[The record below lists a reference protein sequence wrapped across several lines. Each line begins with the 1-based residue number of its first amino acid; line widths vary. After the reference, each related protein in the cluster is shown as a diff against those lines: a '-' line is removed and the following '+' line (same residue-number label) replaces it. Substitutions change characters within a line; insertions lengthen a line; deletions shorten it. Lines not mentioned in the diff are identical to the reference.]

1 MRALPDP
8 SRTTGKGA
16 AIRPPGQGG
25 NDGLGFAGARYNA
38 RWHTVAARH
47 VFLLLMLFIQT
58 PATGI
63 AQTLT
68 TYTYTGNPF
77 SVAAC

>member
-1 MRALPDP
+1 MGSGLRELA
-8 SRTTGKGA
+8 TT
-16 AIRPPGQGG
+16 RGG
-25 NDGLGFAGARYNA
+25 T
-38 RWHTVAARH
+38 HVAARH